1 MYICVSKP
9 KPYNLQWPRITG
21 RTTAFARNVMAAAAI
36 LTATLLHTLGTVM
49 IWRTCV
55 ATLLT
60 PISFGALT
68 FTGGRV
74 AGGIIQAVA
83 LLAAITSPVT
93 RWTICIG
100 IIVRLFMCIKKRILL
115 FCFRCFWL
123 ST

>member
-1 MYICVSKP
+1 
-9 KPYNLQWPRITG
+9 
-21 RTTAFARNVMAAAAI
+21 MAAAAI

-93 RWTICIG
+93 RWTI
-100 IIVRLFMCIKKRILL
+100 
-115 FCFRCFWL
+115 
-123 ST
+123 